1 MLVIWR
7 GIRDGLYIGGDI
19 KIVILD
25 VDGDEVR
32 IGIQAPR
39 DLIIDRAERRERNRG
54 EDKDA

>member
-7 GIRDGLYIGGDI
+7 KIRDGLYIGDDI

-39 DLIIDRAERRERNRG
+39 DLIIDRCERRERNRG